1 MRIKVPKVG
10 RRSAMATITHQVLD
24 LDTGNPIGYLEIRRR
39 PSAPSLYISLFGG
52 NYVGGFGSFGEC
64 IAFAQGVES
73 VLNHMGSM
81 RVEKPEQAG
90 QRAICA

>member
-10 RRSAMATITHQVLD
+10 RRSATATITHQVLD
-24 LDTGNPIGYLEIRRR
+24 LDTGIPIGYLEIRRR

-64 IAFAQGVES
+64 IAFALGVES
-73 VLNHMGSM
+73 VLNHMGSI
-81 RVEKPEQAG
+81 REEKPEQALDL
-90 QRAICA
+90 ATV